1 MPPPAAGRIAHVG
14 RVGALA
20 VALGIGAAIAC
31 VPVVAHADQGDSTSP
46 HSLQRA
52 TQASAGASARPARTP
67 RRDTS
72 AAGSSARRSARSAES
87 DQPERPDRRHID
99 LTRPLRTLLTAA
111 RDKTPA
117 EPDAPLSGAVL
128 LAASTSTSA
137 RRPAKVGGS
146 AETSPTVAATTS
158 GQDVLVEAE
167 AMTLSSAKNG
177 AVYSD
182 STASG
187 GRAVVLNKNSS
198 ISKTVTLP
206 QSSSVVIRA
215 KGDQYQGAPTMKVTV
230 NGTEITTVAVSATSW
245 TNYTVPLDA
254 GPGTYTLT
262 IAYINDLSGKKSGDR
277 NLRVDSVRVVAATGT
292 TPTPPSTSG
301 APFFG
306 AADWLWKPIPANATI
321 DSNSAT
327 WVSYLA
333 APGKSR
339 IANLYQYA
347 IKLITASQVTSTTP
361 RYDVSFT
368 QPWGSDPFGTNT
380 VPIPTGT
387 KIPPGSDGHLAILDP
402 ATGKAYGIWQAK
414 YNSTTNTWSGS
425 WGGMTSLTGNG
436 VDTSGSATAA
446 GIARYAGVV
455 TGAEFSAAVAANTGI
470 NHALVFSTDIAGSP
484 FVSPAVKS
492 DGQNIAG
499 VALPIPE
506 GYRIQLDPSIDVDA
520 IPGITAGEKVIAKT
534 LQTYGAYVVDQGA
547 ARMAFAFELLDDAT
561 AGSPG
566 SAYVDAGFAW
576 DYYGMDNIPW
586 SSLRVL
592 APTTVAV

>member
-1 MPPPAAGRIAHVG
+1 M
-14 RVGALA
+14 
-20 VALGIGAAIAC
+20 
-31 VPVVAHADQGDSTSP
+31 
-46 HSLQRA
+46 
-52 TQASAGASARPARTP
+52 
-67 RRDTS
+67 
-72 AAGSSARRSARSAES
+72 
-87 DQPERPDRRHID
+87 D
-99 LTRPLRTLLTAA
+99 LTRPLRSLLTAA
-111 RDKTPA
+111 RNGTPN
-117 EPDAPLSGAVL
+117 EPDAPLQGAVL
-128 LAASTSTSA
+128 LAASTSTAA
-137 RRPAKVGGS
+137 RRPAKVAS
-146 AETSPTVAATTS
+146 AAETSPTVAATTS
-158 GQDVLVEAE
+158 GQDVVIEAE
-167 AMTLSSAKNG
+167 GMTLSSSKNG

-215 KGDQYQGAPTMKVTV
+215 KGDQYQGAPSMRVTI
-230 NGTEITTVAVSATSW
+230 NGTEVATVAVSATSW
-245 TNYTVPLDA
+245 TDYTVPISA

-277 NLRVDSVRVVAATGT
+277 NLRLDTVRVVAAADTD
-292 TPTPPSTSG
+292 PTPPPSSSTP
-301 APFFG
+301 PFFG
-306 AADWLWKPIPANATI
+306 AADWLWKPIAADAAI
-321 DSNSAT
+321 DPNSAT

-347 IKLITASQVTSTTP
+347 VKLIFGSAVTSTTP

-380 VPIPTGT
+380 VPIPLGT

-402 ATGKAYGIWQAK
+402 TTGKAYGIWQAK
-414 YNSTTNTWSGS
+414 YNSATNTWSGS

-436 VDTSGSATAA
+436 VDASGSATAV
-446 GIARYAGVV
+446 GIARFAGVV

-470 NHALVFSTDIAGSP
+470 NHALVFSTDIAGP
-484 FVSPAVKS
+484 QFVSPAVKS
-492 DGQNIAG
+492 DGQNLAG

-547 ARMAFAFELLDDAT
+547 ARMAFAFELLDDGT

-566 SAYVDAGFAW
+566 SAYVNAGFAW

-586 SSLRVL
+586 TALRVL
-592 APTTVAV
+592 APATVAV